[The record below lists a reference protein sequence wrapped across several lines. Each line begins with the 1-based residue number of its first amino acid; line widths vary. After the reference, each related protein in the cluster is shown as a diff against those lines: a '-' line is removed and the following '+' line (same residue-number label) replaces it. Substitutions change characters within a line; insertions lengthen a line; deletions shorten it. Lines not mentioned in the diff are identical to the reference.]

1 MLVMIL
7 RVTRYGESVLTRP
20 TVPVQAFDDDLRRL
34 AADMLETMYTAEG
47 VGLAAPQ
54 VASSLR
60 LCVLDVSF
68 LEPQDQHYTH
78 DGKLPPLDLLMPM
91 AMVNPLLERLPGREI
106 EAEEGCLSFPGLRG
120 DVPRAEAISVHY
132 QDLTG
137 AHHVLEAAGWFAR
150 VVQHEVDHLDGILF
164 TERMAPRQLRLLEP
178 ALRQLKRETL
188 AAQAASDPP
197 ASEPIRPC

>member
-1 MLVMIL
+1 MIL
-7 RVTRYGESVLTRP
+7 RVTRYGESVLNRP

-34 AADMLETMYTAEG
+34 ADDMLETMYAADG

-54 VASSLR
+54 VGSSLR

-78 DGKLPPLDLLMPM
+78 DGKRPPLDLLMPM

-106 EAEEGCLSFPGLRG
+106 EAEEGCLSFPGIRG
-120 DVPRAEAISVHY
+120 DVPRVEAISVHY

-137 AHHVLEAAGWFAR
+137 AHHVLDAAGWFAR

-164 TERMAPRQLRLLEP
+164 TERMAPRQLRLLESL
-178 ALRQLKRETL
+178 LRRLKRETIAAL
-188 AAQAASDPP
+188 ASGELPGTLP
-197 ASEPIRPC
+197 AES